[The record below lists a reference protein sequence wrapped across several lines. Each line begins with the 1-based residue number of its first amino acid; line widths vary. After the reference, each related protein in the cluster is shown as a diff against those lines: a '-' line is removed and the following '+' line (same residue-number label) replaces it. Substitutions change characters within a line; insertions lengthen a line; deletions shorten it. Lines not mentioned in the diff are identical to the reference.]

1 MVVNLTMQASI
12 FFPHNLFHDAMV
24 LNNELY
30 STKES
35 VSVSL
40 FIRFSSNQFQFQ
52 NKNINAEIELE
63 TFSLSLKVGSIW

>member
-40 FIRFSSNQFQFQ
+40 FIRFSSNQF
-52 NKNINAEIELE
+52 
-63 TFSLSLKVGSIW
+63 